1 MTKRAPFPR
10 LVYGEFPYT
19 CIVLTAWL
27 WGVLYI
33 AAMATLSSFAIL
45 KTLYIVFFERV
56 NEISDLS
63 IVRAIR
69 GFTIGIAVTTVATE
83 ATVKV
88 GLSVSR

>member
-1 MTKRAPFPR
+1 M
-10 LVYGEFPYT
+10 YGEFPYM

-33 AAMATLSSFAIL
+33 AAMASLSSFAIL

-56 NEISDLS
+56 NDISDLK
-63 IVRAIR
+63 IVKAVR
-69 GFTIGIAVTTVATE
+69 GFTIGIAVTTVVTE

-88 GLSVSR
+88 GLFVSTRYYNSLSI